1 MASMWNLGGLT
12 PLQLVKRV
20 GQEVSN
26 DDISGRA
33 AQLAYYF
40 LLALFPLLIF
50 LISLLGFMAG
60 AGSDLRQALMENLS
74 RVMPGSASDLVQKTI
89 DDVVRASGGG
99 KLLFGLL
106 AALWAASNGMGA
118 ITETLNV
125 AYGVGETR
133 PWWKRRAV
141 AVGLT
146 IGVSLLVIL
155 SLVLV
160 LYGGKLAEFLSAH
173 VGLGSTFVI
182 AWKIAQW
189 PAVLILMFIAF
200 GLIYYFA
207 PNLKK
212 PEWHWITPGAAV
224 GLVLWLLGS
233 FAFRLYLHYFNSYSA
248 TYGSLGA
255 VIILML
261 WFYISGFAVLAGGEV
276 NSEIGKATE
285 ESDKREQ
292 QQRRVEQEL
301 QQLKAA

>member
-1 MASMWNLGGLT
+1 MWKLGGLT
-12 PLQLVKRV
+12 PLQMLNRV
-20 GQEVSN
+20 GQEISK

-50 LISLLGFMAG
+50 MISLLGFMAG

-89 DDVVRASGGG
+89 DDVVRSSGGG

-118 ITETLNV
+118 ITDTLNV
-125 AYGVGETR
+125 AYGVEETR
-133 PWWKRRAV
+133 PWWKRRLV

-173 VGLGSTFVI
+173 VGLGSAFVI
-182 AWKIAQW
+182 AWQIAQW

-212 PEWHWITPGAAV
+212 PEWHWISPGAAV

-233 FAFRLYLHYFNSYSA
+233 LAFRTYLHYFNSYSA
-248 TYGSLGA
+248 TYGPLGA

-261 WFYISGFAVLAGGEV
+261 WFYISGFAVLVGGEV
-276 NSEIGKATE
+276 NSEIGKASE
-285 ESDKREQ
+285 ESSKRER

-301 QQLKAA
+301 QQPKAA